1 MNIGGNTIFLRA
13 LELDR
18 AMAIT
23 LERSSLNPLLYAALH
38 RSLIDERAL
47 LYKQLEK
54 VFASEIEKDKR
65 RER

>member
-1 MNIGGNTIFLRA
+1 V
-13 LELDR
+13 
-18 AMAIT
+18 
-23 LERSSLNPLLYAALH
+23 NPVLYAALH

-65 RER
+65 RE